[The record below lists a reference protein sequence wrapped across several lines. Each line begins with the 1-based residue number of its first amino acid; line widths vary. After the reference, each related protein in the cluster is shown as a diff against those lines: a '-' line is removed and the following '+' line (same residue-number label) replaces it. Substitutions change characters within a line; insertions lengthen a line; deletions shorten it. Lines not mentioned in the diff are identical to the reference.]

1 LTLFRMFLTSSNNG
15 NIQGPNGSED
25 HTR

>member
-1 LTLFRMFLTSSNNG
+1 MFLTSSNNW
-15 NIQGPNGSED
+15 NIQGPSGSED

>member
-1 LTLFRMFLTSSNNG
+1 MFLTSSNNG